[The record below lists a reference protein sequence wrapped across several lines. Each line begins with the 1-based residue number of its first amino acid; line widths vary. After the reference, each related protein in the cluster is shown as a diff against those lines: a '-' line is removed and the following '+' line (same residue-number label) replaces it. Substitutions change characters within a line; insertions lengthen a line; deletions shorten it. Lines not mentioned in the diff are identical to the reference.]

1 MAPRDQNVS
10 CYLTSRVQVDTG
22 GQIDPRDQIVSC
34 YLPKRVQVDTGGRE
48 WLLEIKL
55 LVII

>member
-1 MAPRDQNVS
+1 MTPRDESVS

-22 GQIDPRDQIVSC
+22 GQFDPRDQSASC
-34 YLPKRVQVDTGGRE
+34 YLTNRAQVDTGRSE

-55 LVII
+55 LVVI

>member
-1 MAPRDQNVS
+1 MAPRDQS
-10 CYLTSRVQVDTG
+10 
-22 GQIDPRDQIVSC
+22 VSC
-34 YLPKRVQVDTGGRE
+34 YLPDIVQVDTCGRE